1 MRRLLWL
8 DTRLSCN
15 VSSPAADPRHLEA
28 ILGGA
33 VIEVATHHCLLHLS
47 GRKKRETRV
56 IKKMM
61 HELQYGAYWLD
72 WQLAVW

>member
-1 MRRLLWL
+1 MAGYEAVLQCNFPCRRFK
-8 DTRLSCN
+8 T
-15 VSSPAADPRHLEA
+15 PRHLEA

-56 IKKMM
+56 TKKMM